1 MPSRPTSPLTLGSGQ
16 NSAALA
22 GDNPHSRS
30 STFSRSQKARLVP
43 PSSPLA
49 ARGALD
55 SSANINGGSGGGGL
69 STSGYATA
77 LSAPSAVG
85 SDSGKANLLTRGGVA
100 QNGPWGSSYSGTT
113 AASGRGTQLSRSTVR
128 RPVTYANTLKLLE
141 EKPDE
146 VPRAVVQVCESFIC
160 CMRQC
165 FFLFSGRG
173 IPLETLGKL

>member
-1 MPSRPTSPLTLGSGQ
+1 MQVYHEESSNVTQSRPTSPLTLGSGQ
-16 NSAALA
+16 NSAALPR
-22 GDNPHSRS
+22 DNAHSRS

-55 SSANINGGSGGGGL
+55 SSASIPGGSGGGGL
-69 STSGYATA
+69 STSGYASA

-100 QNGPWGSSYSGTT
+100 QNGPWGSSFDGAT
-113 AASGRGTQLSRSTVR
+113 AASGKGTHLSRSTVR
-128 RPVTYANTLKLLE
+128 RPVIYSNTLKLLE

-146 VPRAVVQVCESFIC
+146 VPRAVVQVLLCERVLC
-160 CMRQC
+160 VR
-165 FFLFSGRG
+165 R
-173 IPLETLGKL
+173 